1 MRCRGWS
8 SRKNVFITVSYITK
22 LPSAQ
27 EKAVKIQKDKNLDKT
42 IIFDKVKKTVAGN
55 YRSIEII

>member
-1 MRCRGWS
+1 VPVGPQ
-8 SRKNVFITVSYITK
+8 KKTFITISYITN

-42 IIFDKVKKTVAGN
+42 IISGKVRNVSANN